1 VGRLDGKVAI
11 VTGGTS
17 GIGKRTVERFCEE
30 GACVVIAGR
39 REPEGQALERALGP
53 RVQFVRTDVGEE
65 TDVKTLIDWT
75 VQKHGRLDC
84 LFNNAGAPGPLG
96 GIETIPLDAAE
107 RAMRILFGGVLLGM
121 KHAAPVMMAQR
132 SGSMIN
138 NGSIGGLRAGHA
150 SSIIYSAA
158 KAAVIHL
165 TRVVAMQLAEHHVRV
180 NSISPGDIS
189 TGLLAKALGL
199 PTTKAERTVSLVKE
213 TSTTLQPI
221 PRAGTPDDIASLA
234 IFLASDE
241 SSFITGQDI
250 VVDGGQITGRPWT
263 SQQEGLQAMRQ
274 LLETIP
280 DS

>member
-1 VGRLDGKVAI
+1 
-11 VTGGTS
+11 
-17 GIGKRTVERFCEE
+17 
-30 GACVVIAGR
+30 
-39 REPEGQALERALGP
+39 
-53 RVQFVRTDVGEE
+53 
-65 TDVKTLIDWT
+65 
-75 VQKHGRLDC
+75 
-84 LFNNAGAPGPLG
+84 
-96 GIETIPLDAAE
+96 
-107 RAMRILFGGVLLGM
+107 M
-121 KHAAPVMMAQR
+121 KHAAPIMMAQR

-138 NGSIGGLRAGHA
+138 NGSIGGLRAGYA

-199 PTTKAERTVSLVKE
+199 PTTKAERTVSLMKG
-213 TSTTLQPI
+213 TSATLQPI

-250 VVDGGQITGRPWT
+250 VVDGGQITGRSWT
-263 SQQEGLQAMRQ
+263 SQQEGLRAMRQ
-274 LLETIP
+274 LFETIP